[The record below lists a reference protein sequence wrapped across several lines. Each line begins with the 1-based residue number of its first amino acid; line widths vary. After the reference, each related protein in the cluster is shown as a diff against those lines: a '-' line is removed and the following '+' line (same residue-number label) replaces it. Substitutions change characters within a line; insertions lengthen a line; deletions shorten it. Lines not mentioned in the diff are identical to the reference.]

1 MKKFLGLFI
10 AVSFILIFPMIS
22 CAFLED
28 VPEEIE
34 RELQVLI
41 EQAKDGDTGSNRK
54 LHRELNLY
62 QSLDLS
68 RHSKDEI
75 LSRIEKLISSG
86 NFPEYVLERGEYSYT
101 PNQNYLYLSGR
112 NVNMYSHPVLDSSLS
127 IAKFNS
133 GGVDYLI
140 NLGEW
145 KTQSGLLW
153 VFAQSRETGITG
165 WLERRNVHFV
175 PNYKFQDFIS
185 DITSGLAGYNV
196 TTIQETQ
203 KGSEAINS
211 AAVNYNNYTK
221 NLERNILADI
231 KLSKSGSINAKA
243 GLRDRLDYFNR
254 IAKRPAFAKKSWH
267 ENDAY
272 TQQLIKQKKISGH
285 LFRAGYKYD
294 ESGIVIITPD
304 AANIRQEPD
313 ADSKR
318 LAGTKPNTPLRYLGE
333 RLNKQGEKWYLV
345 DDNKGNIGWVIERV
359 IEIIPIEAVKFFADQ
374 IEKAL

>member
-1 MKKFLGLFI
+1 MKKILGL
-10 AVSFILIFPMIS
+10 ALSFILIFAMTA

-28 VPEEIE
+28 VPEGIE
-34 RELQVLI
+34 RELQILI

-62 QSLDLS
+62 QGLDLS
-68 RHSKDEI
+68 RHYKDEI
-75 LSRIEKLISSG
+75 LSRIERLINSG
-86 NFPEYVLERGEYSYT
+86 NFPEYVLERGEFSYT
-101 PNQNYLYLSGR
+101 PNHNYFYLSGR
-112 NVNMYSHPVLDSSLS
+112 NINMYSHPVLDSSLS

-133 GGVDYLI
+133 GGIDYLI

-145 KTQSGLLW
+145 KTQSGLSW
-153 VFAQSRETGITG
+153 VFAESRETGLTG

-175 PNYKFQDFIS
+175 PNYKFQDIIS
-185 DITSGLAGYNV
+185 NITRGLAGYNV

-203 KGSEAINS
+203 KGSEVINS
-211 AAVNYNNYTK
+211 AAVNYNSYTK
-221 NLERNILADI
+221 NLERNILSDI
-231 KLSKSGSINAKA
+231 KLAGSGSINAKA
-243 GLRDRLDYFNR
+243 TLRDRLDYFNR
-254 IAKRPAFAKKSWH
+254 IAKRSAFAKKTWY
-267 ENDAY
+267 ENDSY
-272 TQQLIKQKKISGH
+272 TQQLIKQQKISGH

-294 ESGIVIITPD
+294 ESGLVIITPD

-374 IEKAL
+374 IEKSL